1 VVRVLVENGMG
12 QRSACRHVGVCRGT
26 VRYVKR
32 PEDPVNVLVRE
43 ELKRLSERH
52 RRYGT
57 PRMTEL
63 VRREGYCVN
72 HKRIERLWK
81 LEGLPLPKKRSR
93 KRKRTGASDGY
104 ARATKRN
111 EVWSYD
117 FIHDRTEYGQ
127 KLKMLTVLDE
137 HTRECLEIRVE
148 KRMDSRHVIETLDE
162 LMTERGTP
170 MYTRSDNGAE
180 FAAKRLTAW
189 LEEKGVTPV
198 FIEPGSPWE
207 NGFVESFHGKLRD
220 ECLNEELFWSRAE
233 AQVVLDWYRDVYNGE
248 RPHRPL
254 GYRTPVEAAMEAEN
268 GVQN

>member
-1 VVRVLVENGMG
+1 MR
-12 QRSACRHVGVCRGT
+12 QRRACGHMGVCRGT
-26 VRYVKR
+26 VRHKRR
-32 PEDPVNVLVRE
+32 PEDALNVLIRE
-43 ELKRLSERH
+43 ELKRLSGRH

-63 VRREGYCVN
+63 LRRRGHRVN

-81 LEGLPLPKKRSR
+81 LEGLPMPKKRAR
-93 KRKRTGASDGY
+93 KPKRTMAPDRGVQ
-104 ARATKRN
+104 ATRPN

-117 FIHDRTEYGQ
+117 FLHDRTEYGQ

-148 KRMDSRHVIETLDE
+148 KRMDSRHVMETLDE
-162 LMTERGTP
+162 LIAERGTP
-170 MYTRSDNGAE
+170 RYTRSDNGAE
-180 FAAKRLTAW
+180 FVSKRLTRW

-220 ECLNEELFWSRAE
+220 ECLNEEIFWSRAE
-233 AQVVLDWYRDVYNGE
+233 AQVVLDWYRDVYNRE
-248 RPHRPL
+248 RPHSSL
-254 GYRTPVEAAMEAEN
+254 GYRTPVEAAADAESR
-268 GVQN
+268 VQN